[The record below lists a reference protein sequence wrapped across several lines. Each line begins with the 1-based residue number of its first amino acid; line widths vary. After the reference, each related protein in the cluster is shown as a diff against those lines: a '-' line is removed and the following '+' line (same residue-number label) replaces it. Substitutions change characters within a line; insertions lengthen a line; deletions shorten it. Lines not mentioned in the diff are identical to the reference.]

1 MRERAFDYR
10 QYLKNMSIRVEQITK
25 KYGTQKALDAVSFSI
40 RKGEIVGL
48 LGPNGAGKS
57 TMMKILSCYIPPTS
71 GRAAVCD
78 FDILEQ
84 SLDVRKKVGYLPEN
98 NPLYLDMYVKEFL
111 LFIAGIHRL
120 GKASKSRVAEMID
133 MTGLQAEQNKKIGAL
148 SKGYKQ
154 RVGISQALIHD
165 PEVLI
170 LDEPTSGLDP
180 NQIVDIRDL
189 ISNIGKQKTVMLST
203 HIMQEVEA
211 ICGRAIIIHNGIIV
225 ADDSTANLS
234 RLATTENIILV
245 EFDLPVKEALLKAI
259 HGVQKLKS
267 VKANTWELHC
277 DPLKDLRSDIFQFA
291 VQNKLNILS
300 MQKKEGKSI
309 QEVFQQ
315 LTKD

>member
-1 MRERAFDYR
+1 
-10 QYLKNMSIRVEQITK
+10 MSIRVEQISK

-57 TMMKILSCYIPPTS
+57 TMMKIISCYIPPTS
-71 GRAAVCD
+71 GSAAVCD

-120 GKASKSRVAEMID
+120 GKVGKIRVAEMID

-180 NQIVDIRDL
+180 NQIVDIRNL

-211 ICGRAIIIHNGIIV
+211 ICGRAIIIHKGIIV

-234 RLATTENIILV
+234 RLAATENIILV
-245 EFDLPVKEALLKAI
+245 EFDLAVKESLLKAI
-259 HGVQKLKS
+259 PGVKKLIS
-267 VKANTWELHC
+267 VKANSWELHC
-277 DPLKDLRSDIFQFA
+277 DPLKDLRPDIFQFA